1 MGDSRLFEITR
12 EPISVNDVIR
22 RVITPSRGAITTF
35 IGVVRDHNKG
45 RQVQHLEYEAYP
57 EMAEEVLEQI
67 GAEIQQRWPAVD
79 DVCIVHRIG
88 HQDVGEISVVIA
100 VAAAHR
106 VDTFDATRYAI
117 ERLKEI
123 VPIWKKEVWV
133 NGEAWLEG
141 PESML
146 PPDSEQG

>member
-1 MGDSRLFEITR
+1 MNDSRKFEITR
-12 EPISVNDVIR
+12 EPISVNDVVQ
-22 RVITPSRGAITTF
+22 RVIAPSRGAVTTF

-45 RQVQHLEYEAYP
+45 RQVQYLEYEAYP

-117 ERLKEI
+117 ERIKEI
-123 VPIWKKEVWV
+123 VPIWKKEVWA
-133 NGEAWLEG
+133 NGETWLEG
-141 PESML
+141 PESIQ
-146 PPDSEQG
+146 PPDWE